1 MSQLENTACAII
13 HLTRAGAEELEALW
27 AGVEDGGLAGVDD
40 GVDGV
45 VARAVEVGPVL
56 AVLEELV
63 VLDGE

>member
-1 MSQLENTACAII
+1 MSHLDNTACAII
-13 HLTRAGAEELEALW
+13 HLTRAGAKELEALW

-56 AVLEELV
+56 AVLQELV

>member
-1 MSQLENTACAII
+1 MCDL
-13 HLTRAGAEELEALW
+13 LTRAGAEELEALW
-27 AGVEDGGLAGVDD
+27 AGVEDCGLAGVDD

-45 VARAVEVGPVL
+45 VARAVEVGTVL

>member
-1 MSQLENTACAII
+1 MYAII
-13 HLTRAGAEELEALW
+13 HLTRAGAEELEALR